1 MILMLILASW
11 IVALA
16 TVTALCAMARRGD
29 AAQHSQQHD
38 LQWSATHIEA
48 GARTPSAS
56 ESRRTAAPNL
66 SPARARIRLDRR
78 HARTHANTAARR
90 PQAGWRRRAG

>member
-1 MILMLILASW
+1 MILMLILAAW

-38 LQWSATHIEA
+38 LHWRANSAETA
-48 GARTPSAS
+48 ARTLSSS
-56 ESRRTAAPNL
+56 EARRTAAPDL
-66 SPARARIRLDRR
+66 RPARARIRLDRR
-78 HARTHANTAARR
+78 HARTHANAGARR
-90 PQAGWRRRAG
+90 AQAGRRRRAG